1 VTKVKV
7 RVENP
12 VGKEFLIKERF
23 VSKIIQNC
31 ATKYHNIIGDS
42 KFSVEIYNHFFLMHK
57 TSIYD
62 STPFDCEG
70 RTKP

>member
-1 VTKVKV
+1 LTKVKV

-12 VGKEFLIKERF
+12 VGKDLLIKEIF

-42 KFSVEIYNHFFLMHK
+42 KFLVEIYNHFLLMHK